1 MLGKQK
7 HINFYNLSNV
17 PRKFHV
23 DIRYLEIIVNYQIY
37 PILCGWF
44 VFTID
49 INYLQEMQNI
59 WPHINELTEL
69 KSGAFCGQPGK
80 HISNI

>member
-1 MLGKQK
+1 MKRG
-7 HINFYNLSNV
+7 YSRSRANLNGGELDCENTSGTHKGSHKEGV
-17 PRKFHV
+17 
-23 DIRYLEIIVNYQIY
+23 L
-37 PILCGWF
+37 LCGWF
-44 VFTID
+44 VLTID

>member
-1 MLGKQK
+1 MRKGGTQPWRALRV
-7 HINFYNLSNV
+7 NLKREGSSNA
-17 PRKFHV
+17 
-23 DIRYLEIIVNYQIY
+23 IRLWSSL
-37 PILCGWF
+37 LCGWF
-44 VFTID
+44 VLTID